1 MSDWQLI
8 QQIFLELVDRKPAE
22 QAVMLREL
30 CGDDAELRAEVESLL
45 AADEDSGISIELAV
59 QDEAAS
65 LLDAPVLIG
74 QRLGIYRVT
83 SELGRGGMGAVYL
96 ALRDDEEFQQRVAL
110 KIVKRGMDT
119 ADVLARFRYERQILA
134 NLDHPYIAR
143 LFDGGSTDDGVPY
156 FVMEYV
162 EGKPVSHFCRENKL
176 TYHER
181 CELFL
186 RILDAVAYAH
196 RSLVIHRDLKP
207 ANILITAEGV
217 PKLLDFGVA
226 SILRPHLDGDP
237 TQTSAFRP
245 FSPGYASP
253 EQVRGLPLTTAT
265 DIYSLG
271 AILYELLAGT
281 RAHLIE
287 SHTPAEIIRVVCDT
301 ETGRP
306 SKEAPDLPAELD
318 DIVLMA
324 MRKEPERRYG
334 SAVEFADDLRR
345 FLDGR
350 PVIAR
355 QDSVPYRV
363 RKFIVRNSLETTLV
377 TLMALSLVAGLF
389 ISVAQMRRAQRAQR
403 AAESERMIS
412 QRETAAAET
421 TRVNESRQKSVAES
435 QRAIASQQRELA
447 EQQKTLAEQRSKDI
461 VELAGRALFDV
472 HDAIVTL
479 PGSVDA
485 RRTLVKTTLEYLQ
498 NLQKQQGMNDEM
510 RQALAAGYFKVATIQ
525 GNPLGPSLQDF
536 AAAEASLL
544 EGQKILMPAYNR
556 HPEVPDL
563 MLRLI
568 EIRSSLARLMY
579 RSGREHEAIQYYL
592 DLLPVAHRL
601 ASLKKCPLVCKT
613 QEPVLENDLANHM
626 MTVDTNQAL
635 GHAER
640 GIVLDRALLKE
651 YPGDITIEQGLGS
664 ITAAAAGAL
673 RNLGE
678 LEKASE
684 YYRESI
690 ASRERLLEA
699 HPTNTLIRRNL
710 MIAYGNYEVLL
721 GIPWSPNLNRPAE
734 ARVYG
739 RKCIA
744 LARAEV
750 KDDPN
755 DVTAKRD
762 LGMSL
767 SRFGTLPPEPNEVA
781 ESLAMLREAQ
791 GLIEPIAKANPSSS
805 EAAGQVALILEYE
818 GHRLEDLDRVPEALN
833 SYRESIATVHPFLDQ
848 PTSTIMS
855 QYLADVESLTRR
867 QLAAH
872 ENAAALEMA
881 LDALACA
888 KRFSDHTPRSEAET
902 IQLGKA
908 WALVS
913 IAQAGANQSIEAKE
927 SASRALKLWDS
938 MGQPNQL
945 APHRAIVETMRRLA
959 ATEIRH

>member
-1 MSDWQLI
+1 MSDWQRI
-8 QQIFLELVDRKPAE
+8 QQIFLELVDLKSADR
-22 QAVMLREL
+22 AVMLQEL
-30 CGDDAELRAEVESLL
+30 CGGDADLRAEVESLL
-45 AADEDSGISIELAV
+45 AADADSGTSIEIAV

-74 QRLGIYRVT
+74 QRLGIYRVA

-96 ALRDDEEFQQRVAL
+96 ALRDDEEFERRVAL

-119 ADVLARFRYERQILA
+119 AEVLARFRYERQILA
-134 NLDHPYIAR
+134 NLEHPYIAR
-143 LFDGGSTDDGVPY
+143 LFDGGSTDDGVPF

-162 EGKPVSHFCRENKL
+162 EGKPVNHFCRENRL
-176 TYHER
+176 TYRER

-196 RSLVIHRDLKP
+196 RSLVVHRDLKP
-207 ANILITAEGV
+207 ANILITAEGI

-226 SILRPHLDGDP
+226 SILRPHFDGDP
-237 TQTSAFRP
+237 TQNAAIRP
-245 FSPGYASP
+245 YTPGYASP

-271 AILYELLAGT
+271 TILYELLAGK
-281 RAHLIE
+281 RADQIE
-287 SHTPAEIIRVVCDT
+287 SHTPAEIIRMVCDT

-306 SKEAPDLPAELD
+306 SKDAPDLPSELD

-324 MRKEPERRYG
+324 MRKEPDRRYG

-350 PVIAR
+350 PVVAR
-355 QDSVPYRV
+355 QDSVAYRV
-363 RKFIVRNSLETTLV
+363 RKFIARNSLETTLV

-389 ISVAQMRRAQRAQR
+389 ISIAQTRRAQRAQR
-403 AAESERMIS
+403 AAESERVIA
-412 QRETAAAET
+412 QRETAAAKT
-421 TRVNESRQKSVAES
+421 ARVAES
-435 QRAIASQQRELA
+435 QQKAAAESQRLIASQQRELA
-447 EQQKTLAEQRSKDI
+447 EEQTMLAEQRSKDI
-461 VELAGRALFDV
+461 VELAGRTLFDV

-485 RRTLVKTTLEYLQ
+485 RRILVKTTLEYLQ
-498 NLQKQQGMNDEM
+498 NLQKQQSMNDEM
-510 RQALAAGYFKVATIQ
+510 RQALAAGYYKVALIQ
-525 GNPLGPSLQDF
+525 GDPLGPSLQDF
-536 AAAEASLL
+536 AASEASLL

-556 HPEVPDL
+556 HPGNPDL

-568 EIRSSLARLMY
+568 EIRVSLARLMY
-579 RSGREHEAIQYYL
+579 RSGREREAIQYYL

-601 ASLKKCPLVCKT
+601 VSSKNCSLVCKT
-613 QEPVLENDLANHM
+613 QEAVLENDLAIHL
-626 MTVDTNQAL
+626 MTIDTNHAL
-635 GHAER
+635 EHAER
-640 GIVLDRALLKE
+640 GIALDRALLKQ
-651 YPGDITIEQGLGS
+651 YPGDITLEQELGA
-664 ITAAAAGAL
+664 ITAAAGGAL

-678 LEKASE
+678 LEKSGE

-699 HPTNTLIRRNL
+699 HPTNSLIRRNL
-710 MIAYGNYEVLL
+710 MIAYGNYEILL

-739 RKCIA
+739 TKCVA

-750 KDDPN
+750 RDDPN
-755 DVTAKRD
+755 DATAKRD

-767 SRFGTLPPEPNEVA
+767 SRLGMVDPEPDKA
-781 ESLAMLREAQ
+781 SESLATLREAR
-791 GLIEPIAKANPSSS
+791 GLIETVAKANPSSA
-805 EAAGQVALILEYE
+805 EAAAQVAIIREYE
-818 GHRLEDLDRVPEALN
+818 GHRLENLGRVPEAFV

-848 PTSTIMS
+848 PIATIIS
-855 QYLADVESLTRR
+855 QYLVDVENLTRL

-872 ENAAALEMA
+872 EQAAALEMA
-881 LDALACA
+881 FDALARVQ
-888 KRFSDHTPRSEAET
+888 RFSNHTPRSDTET
-902 IQLGKA
+902 ILLGKG

-913 IAQAGANQSIEAKE
+913 IAQAGAKQSIEAKE
-927 SASRALKLWDS
+927 AAAKALEFWGS
-938 MGQPNQL
+938 VRNPGQL
-945 APHRAIVETMRRLA
+945 AQHRAIVETMRHLA
-959 ATEIRH
+959 GAETTY